1 MALAVSLNSQQS
13 RIVCFSIT
21 RLLLQL
27 CLALL
32 IISVLIAFLPIDPIA
47 QYFNGN
53 VLAVFGEQKAQLI
66 EQLGLNQS
74 ILEQIMTFGHALL
87 SGELGYSYHRQEEVS
102 QIIWQRSRY
111 SFILMGSASLVALI
125 LGYGIGLV
133 IGLKPKAISSK
144 IITQLAL
151 MINSIPSFWIGLLL
165 ITIFAV
171 KLIWL
176 PVGGLAPIGVSPE
189 SISFYDKIPYFIL
202 PLITL
207 TVGLIAPIILHTKEK
222 VIEVAQSQHVKYA
235 RIHGLSTLSIV
246 RFHLLRNTLIP
257 AIVIQLAGFSEL
269 FSGSV
274 IIETVFNFPGLGQT
288 LVQAGLS
295 GDTPLLL
302 GITLCCALFVF
313 IGNATA
319 SLLSKRLSLS
329 TSF

>member
-1 MALAVSLNSQQS
+1 MALAVSINTHHP

-27 CLALL
+27 CLALF

-53 VLAVFGEQKAQLI
+53 VLAVFGEQKTQLI
-66 EQLGLNQS
+66 ERLGLNQS
-74 ILEQIMTFGHALL
+74 ILEQIMTFGHALF
-87 SGELGYSYHRQEEVS
+87 SGDLGYSYHRQEEVS

-111 SFILMGSASLVALI
+111 SIILMSSASLLALI
-125 LGYGIGLV
+125 FGYSIGLFL
-133 IGLKPKAISSK
+133 GLKPNTILSK

-151 MINSIPSFWIGLLL
+151 MINAIPSFWIGLIL
-165 ITIFAV
+165 ITIFAI
-171 KLIWL
+171 KLVWL
-176 PVGGLAPIGVSPE
+176 PIGGISPIGISPE
-189 SISFYDKIPYFIL
+189 TTSFYDKIPYFIL
-202 PLITL
+202 PLTTL
-207 TVGLIAPIILHTKEK
+207 ILGLIAPIILHTKEK
-222 VIEVAQSQHVKYA
+222 VIDVIQSQHVQYA
-235 RIHGLSTLSIV
+235 RIHGLSTLSVV

-274 IIETVFNFPGLGQT
+274 IIETVFNFPGIGQT

-295 GDTPLLL
+295 GDTPLLF
-302 GITLCCALFVF
+302 GITLCCAVFVF
-313 IGNATA
+313 VGNATA
-319 SLLSKRLSLS
+319 SLLSRRLSLS